1 MRSLILLALLAVTAG
16 GGCRSVCDCPR
27 HTYYPAAA
35 R

>member
-16 GGCRSVCDCPR
+16 GGCRAFCDCPR
-27 HTYYPAAA
+27 PAYYPTMA